1 MKNPYFKTKQENMI
15 RERGWEYLTAE
26 KEFVKYFNRLKDTG
40 KSFDEI
46 EAVLPQL
53 ENYYYEMVVVPEY
66 REPEPTLVNLFTK
79 WKHSIEHP
87 F

>member
-1 MKNPYFKTKQENMI
+1 MTI

-26 KEFVKYFNRLKDTG
+26 KEFVKYFNRLRDTG
-40 KSFDEI
+40 KTFDEI

-53 ENYYYEMVVVPEY
+53 EDYYYEMVIVPKY
-66 REPEPTLVNLFTK
+66 RKVEPTLQKLFTN
-79 WKHSIEHP
+79 WKHSIEPP